1 MTDSNSAEETL
12 QTEDRGDK
20 FIFRIRYPWRTLLA
34 AKTLLFYALLLLSP
48 ALADMLKIPAFIF
61 STQYFSA
68 AFAAFLIL
76 AWLDFRNFSRQQH
89 KVKTSLQQLWNS
101 KRQLQQRA
109 QTSASHTDK
118 LKLFISDKLL
128 EYMEYD
134 EKYLHFK
141 SIAAEVRHNGVIS
154 FDKVQSALTYAASHS
169 LPDEQG
175 NNALLYQQALV
186 GMRYLWD
193 LLDLST
199 TDNMALHIG
208 ANVSRCEELL
218 FQAELQG
225 SALSELPLVPTFD
238 PQRALLDTL
247 TLHLGVTLC
256 DEQGNPEPAFL
267 YDADALAQLSAQ
279 QDKPLLLTDSE
290 GLYRIELQPCD
301 ELLGNA
307 NHIVLLLE
315 NLLRNAQFFATKRQ
329 YKSRFAPIA
338 IRLWEAQQCLCVSIY
353 NRGPHISD
361 ESREQIFQLGFSTR
375 RAREHNGKGLGL
387 YFAQQIV
394 QGFDGDIGFDNIH
407 NHSELYHLRIELAG
421 GEVQNLNLEVTL
433 NAAGEPLVS
442 QADSNTEAAKQWEL
456 RAEKRLHS
464 IEVSSRSNPQ
474 VARLTL
480 VEGTSQWF
488 DPHNPAQPQWL
499 ISLSGRKADLLS
511 FMPLDIRGVQ
521 FSVRLPTLNG
531 RLDGVGAAGLEPDV
545 DELGAGLRAPDDF

>member
-1 MTDSNSAEETL
+1 MKDSNRAEETL
-12 QTEDRGDK
+12 QKEDRGDK
-20 FIFRIRYPWRTLLA
+20 FIFSIRYPWRTLLA
-34 AKTLLFYALLLLSP
+34 AKLLLFYALLLLSP
-48 ALADMLKIPAFIF
+48 GLVDSLKIPAVVFNA
-61 STQYFSA
+61 QYFIA
-68 AFAAFLIL
+68 AFGGFLIL
-76 AWLDFRNFSRQQH
+76 AWLDFKHFSRQQQ
-89 KVKTSLQQLWNS
+89 KVKASLQQLWNS

-225 SALSELPLVPTFD
+225 TSLNELPMLPTFD
-238 PQRALLDTL
+238 PQRALVDTL

-267 YDADALAQLSAQ
+267 YDSQALAKQPL
-279 QDKPLLLTDSE
+279 PLLLTDSE
-290 GLYRIELQPCD
+290 GLYRIELHACD
-301 ELLGNA
+301 DLLGNA

-338 IRLWEAQQCLCVSIY
+338 IRLWEAQQCLCVSVY

-361 ESREQIFQLGFSTR
+361 EAREQIFQLGFSTR

-407 NHSELYHLRIELAG
+407 NHHERYHLRLELAG
-421 GEVQNLNLEVTL
+421 GEVQNLNLDVEL
-433 NAAGEPLVS
+433 NSAGEPLVRL
-442 QADSNTEAAKQWEL
+442 ADSNEEAAKQWQL
-456 RAEKRLHS
+456 SPGKRLHS
-464 IEVSSRSNPQ
+464 IEISSTSQPQ
-474 VARLTL
+474 VARLTME
-480 VEGTSQWF
+480 EGTSQWF

-545 DELGAGLRAPDDF
+545 DELGAGLRSPDDF

>member
-1 MTDSNSAEETL
+1 MKDSNSAEETL

-34 AKTLLFYALLLLSP
+34 AKLLLFYALLLLSP
-48 ALADMLKIPAFIF
+48 VLVDSLKIPAVVFNA
-61 STQYFSA
+61 QYFIA
-68 AFAAFLIL
+68 AFGGFLIL
-76 AWLDFRNFSRQQH
+76 AWLDFKHFSRQQQ
-89 KVKTSLQQLWNS
+89 KVKASLQQLWNR

-225 SALSELPLVPTFD
+225 TSLDELPMLPTFD
-238 PQRALLDTL
+238 PQRALVDTL

-256 DEQGNPEPAFL
+256 DAQGNPEPAFL
-267 YDADALAQLSAQ
+267 YDSQALAKQPL
-279 QDKPLLLTDSE
+279 PLLLTDSE
-290 GLYRIELQPCD
+290 GLYRIELHACD
-301 ELLGNA
+301 DLLGNA

-338 IRLWEAQQCLCVSIY
+338 IRLWEAQQCLCVSVY

-361 ESREQIFQLGFSTR
+361 EAREQIFQLGFSTR

-407 NHSELYHLRIELAG
+407 NHHERYHLRLELAG
-421 GEVQNLNLEVTL
+421 GEVQNLNLDVEL
-433 NAAGEPLVS
+433 NSAGEPLVRL
-442 QADSNTEAAKQWEL
+442 ADSNEEAAKQWQL
-456 RAEKRLHS
+456 SPGKRLHS
-464 IEVSSRSNPQ
+464 IEISSTSQPQ
-474 VARLTL
+474 VARLTME
-480 VEGTSQWF
+480 EGTSQWF

-545 DELGAGLRAPDDF
+545 DELGAGLRSPDDF